1 MIHVLI
7 ADDHPLV
14 LEGLRNVV
22 GKARDMDIAA
32 EATSGQEV
40 LDKVRKGNIDVI
52 VLDFNMPRMDGLDVL
67 REIHREHPNLPVLIL
82 SQYPEDQLAVR
93 MLKAGAAGYMTK
105 ESTGKDLLDAVRL
118 IHSGGKYISKTLA
131 QQLVT
136 VLEKDEKFE
145 NSPGLSNREFQV
157 FQLIVNGK
165 SVEEIGKNL
174 SISEKT
180 VRTYRR
186 RILEKLHVSNDV
198 ELTLYAVNN
207 HLISNKKFKF

>member
-1 MIHVLI
+1 MIRLLI

-22 GKARDMDIAA
+22 GKAKDIVIMA

-40 LDKVRKGNIDVI
+40 LDEVRKGSIDVL

-67 REIHREHPNLPVLIL
+67 REIHHERPHLPILIL

-105 ESTGKDLLDAVRL
+105 ESSGRELLEAIRL
-118 IHSGGKYISKTLA
+118 VHSGGKYISKPLA
-131 QQLVT
+131 QQLVS
-136 VLEKDEKFE
+136 LLDEQENHEK
-145 NSPGLSNREFQV
+145 SPGLSNREYQV
-157 FQLIVNGK
+157 FQFIVNGK
-165 SVEEIGKNL
+165 SIEDIGKLL

-186 RILEKLHVSNDV
+186 RIMQKIHVSNDV
-198 ELTLYAVNN
+198 ELTLYAVDN
-207 HLISNKKFKF
+207 HLVNNKKFRL

>member
-14 LEGLRNVV
+14 LEGLRNVI
-22 GKARDMDIAA
+22 GKARDMEIVA
-32 EATSGQEV
+32 EASNGQEV
-40 LDKVRKGNIDVI
+40 LDKVRKGKIDVT

-67 REIHREHPNLPVLIL
+67 REIHRESPHLPVLIL

-105 ESTGKDLLDAVRL
+105 ESTGKDLLDAIRL
-118 IHSGGKYISKTLA
+118 IHSGGKYISKALA
-131 QQLVT
+131 QQLVA
-136 VLEKDEKFE
+136 VLEEGEKFE

-157 FQLIVNGK
+157 FQLIVRGK
-165 SVEEIGKNL
+165 SVEEIGKTL
-174 SISEKT
+174 SISDKT

-186 RILEKLHVSNDV
+186 RIMQKIHVVNDV

-207 HLISNKKFKF
+207 HLIGDKKFKF

>member
-1 MIHVLI
+1 MIRLLI

-14 LEGLRNVV
+14 LEGLRNVI
-22 GKARDMDIAA
+22 GRAKDMVVAA
-32 EATSGQEV
+32 EASSGQEV
-40 LDKVRKGNIDVI
+40 LDMVRKGKYDVL
-52 VLDFNMPRMDGLDVL
+52 VLDFNMPRMDGLDIL
-67 REIHREHPNLPVLIL
+67 RELHREYPGLPILIL

-118 IHSGGKYISKTLA
+118 IHSGGKYISKALA
-131 QQLVT
+131 QQLVSL
-136 VLEKDEKFE
+136 LEEEENHE
-145 NSPGLSNREFQV
+145 NSPGLSTREFQV
-157 FQLIVNGK
+157 FQFIVNGK
-165 SVEEIGKNL
+165 SVEDIGKLL

-186 RILEKLHVSNDV
+186 RVMQKVHVANDV

-207 HLISNKKFKF
+207 HLVSNKKFRM

>member
-1 MIHVLI
+1 MIRLLI

-14 LEGLRNVV
+14 LEGLRNAVGRAKDMVV
-22 GKARDMDIAA
+22 AA

-40 LDKVRKGNIDVI
+40 LDIVRKSKFDVL
-52 VLDFNMPRMDGLDVL
+52 VLDFNMPRMDGLDIL
-67 REIHREHPNLPVLIL
+67 RELHREYPGLPILIL

-118 IHSGGKYISKTLA
+118 IHSGGKYISKALA
-131 QQLVT
+131 QQLISL
-136 VLEKDEKFE
+136 LEEEENRD
-145 NSPGLSNREFQV
+145 NSPGLSTREFQV
-157 FQLIVNGK
+157 FQFIVNGK
-165 SVEEIGKNL
+165 SVEDIGKLL

-186 RILEKLHVSNDV
+186 RVMQKVHVANDV

-207 HLISNKKFKF
+207 HLVSNKKFRM